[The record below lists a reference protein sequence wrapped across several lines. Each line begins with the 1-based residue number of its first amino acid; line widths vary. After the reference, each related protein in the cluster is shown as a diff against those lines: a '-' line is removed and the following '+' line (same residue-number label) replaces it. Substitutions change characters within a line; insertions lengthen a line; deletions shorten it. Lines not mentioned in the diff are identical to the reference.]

1 MKKHLPKTLLSFI
14 ISGIFL
20 YLAFRN
26 IELPVLWLSL
36 KQASWLLI
44 LISAANALFSIWL
57 RAVRWRILLAPLKR
71 IALKSVFSCTMIGFM
86 ANNLLP
92 AHAGEVIKP
101 YVLGKKE
108 NISGMAAL
116 ATVLIERLLDSVS
129 LITLLLLVLEMVPV
143 EPVYQH
149 TGMIIGVGSLGLIA
163 LLISLASSEG
173 KTRSWL
179 FRFVEWLPQ
188 KVQILVRVRLETFL
202 KGLTVFNDWHK
213 LLPLIAISLFTWA
226 HMAATI
232 YIILQWYPY
241 TAVPPESNL
250 AVASVVVLVFM
261 AFAIALPAAPGYF
274 GTTQVVFIFAL
285 SYFGINEVDA
295 VGASL
300 IYNFTQYIPITF
312 GGIVYLFKEGYTFG
326 QIRSA
331 SQGAKGVER
340 SA

>member
-1 MKKHLPKTLLSFI
+1 MKKHLSKTVISFAVSI
-14 ISGIFL
+14 VFL

-26 IELPVLWLSL
+26 IEFAVLWSSLS
-36 KQASWLLI
+36 QASWLVI
-44 LISAANALFSIWL
+44 LVSAANALFSIWL
-57 RAVRWRILLAPLKR
+57 RAVRWRILLQPLKR
-71 IALKSVFSCTMIGFM
+71 IELQSVFSCTMIGFM

-129 LITLLLLVLEMVPV
+129 LIALLLLVLGMVPV

-149 TGMIIGVGSLGLIA
+149 TGMAIGVGSLGLIA

-173 KTRSWL
+173 KPRSWL
-179 FRFVEWLPQ
+179 FRLVEWLPQ

-202 KGLTVFNDWHK
+202 KGLKVFNDWHK
-213 LLPLIAISLFTWA
+213 LLPLVAISLLTWA

-232 YIILQWYPY
+232 YIILKWYPY
-241 TAVPPESNL
+241 TVPVETNL
-250 AVASVVVLVFM
+250 MVGSVVVLVFM

-295 VGASL
+295 VGSSL

-312 GGIVYLFKEGYTFG
+312 GGIIYLFKEGYTFG
-326 QIRSA
+326 QIRNA
-331 SQGAKGVER
+331 SQGAQGVER
-340 SA
+340 RA